1 MASKTRRIIEWLGLA
16 DPLEDFDPELDV
28 EAPISNQSQSAGGN
42 ILINESKVKTPPPS
56 FAPRPTFDEPRPG
69 FVERTSS
76 RGGSDRSSDRGSDF
90 DSIREPLV
98 APSVDRNVKSGLG
111 NVKPINQQQGKQT
124 VHIIFPKDF
133 KDSTEVAMLLRDG
146 YPVILNL
153 QYVSSTSPRRV
164 IDFCS
169 GVTFVLDG
177 HMERISHK
185 IYLLTPPNV
194 TVSQEEKERL
204 LQRGAL

>member
-1 MASKTRRIIEWLGLA
+1 MASKTRRLIEWLGLA
-16 DPLEDFDPELDV
+16 DPLEDFDPELDEEGPV
-28 EAPISNQSQSAGGN
+28 TNQSQPSGGGN
-42 ILINESKVKTPPPS
+42 ILINEARSKTAPK
-56 FAPRPTFDEPRPG
+56 FAPRPVYEESRPN
-69 FVERTSS
+69 FVERTSPRS
-76 RGGSDRSSDRGSDF
+76 SEPIPPRDLGAPQTLDRSG
-90 DSIREPLV
+90 
-98 APSVDRNVKSGLG
+98 KTGLG
-111 NVKPINQQQGKQT
+111 SVKPINQQQGKQT

-146 YPVILNL
+146 FPVILNL
-153 QYVSSTSPRRV
+153 QYVASTSPRRV

>member
-1 MASKTRRIIEWLGLA
+1 MASKTRRLIEWLGLA

-28 EAPISNQSQSAGGN
+28 EPSVTNQNQSVGGGN
-42 ILINESKVKTPPPS
+42 ILINESKVKTPPQS
-56 FAPRPTFDEPRPG
+56 FAPRPTFDEPRPS
-69 FVERTSS
+69 FVERTNGRSGEVGAMRDNSS
-76 RGGSDRSSDRGSDF
+76 PQSPDRSG
-90 DSIREPLV
+90 
-98 APSVDRNVKSGLG
+98 KSGLG

-153 QYVSSTSPRRV
+153 QYVASTSPRRV

>member
-1 MASKTRRIIEWLGLA
+1 MASKTRRLIEWLGLA
-16 DPLEDFDPELDV
+16 DPLEDFDPELDEETPV
-28 EAPISNQSQSAGGN
+28 NNQSQPNSGGN
-42 ILINESKVKTPPPS
+42 ILINEGKVKAPPQS
-56 FAPRPTFDEPRPG
+56 FAPRPTFEEARPN
-69 FVERTSS
+69 FVERTNP
-76 RGGSDRSSDRGSDF
+76 RSSDLNSTRDLG
-90 DSIREPLV
+90 
-98 APSVDRNVKSGLG
+98 APQVLDRNGKSGLG
-111 NVKPINQQQGKQT
+111 SVKPINQQQGKQT

-153 QYVSSTSPRRV
+153 QYVASTSPRRV

>member
-1 MASKTRRIIEWLGLA
+1 MASKTRRLIEWLGLA
-16 DPLEDFDPELDV
+16 DPLEDFDPELDEETPV
-28 EAPISNQSQSAGGN
+28 TNQSQPNSGGN
-42 ILINESKVKTPPPS
+42 ILINEAKVKAPRHT
-56 FAPRPTFDEPRPG
+56 FTPRPTFEETRPN
-69 FVERTSS
+69 FVERTNP
-76 RGGSDRSSDRGSDF
+76 RSADLNSTRDLG
-90 DSIREPLV
+90 
-98 APSVDRNVKSGLG
+98 APQVLDRNGKSGLG
-111 NVKPINQQQGKQT
+111 SVKPINQQQGKQT

-153 QYVSSTSPRRV
+153 QYVASTSPRRV